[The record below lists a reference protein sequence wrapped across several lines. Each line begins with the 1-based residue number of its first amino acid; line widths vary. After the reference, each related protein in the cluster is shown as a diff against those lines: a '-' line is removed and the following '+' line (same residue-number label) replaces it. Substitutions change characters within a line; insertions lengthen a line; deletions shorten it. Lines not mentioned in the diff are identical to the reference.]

1 MCLEPSHQDKF
12 KQGLTGMPQ
21 ATRLIYVH
29 DPMCSWCW
37 GFKPVFDQLCRELE
51 GRTPITRLLGGLA
64 ADSADPMP
72 SDLQHYLQDTWR
84 RIQQRIP
91 GTQFNFDF
99 WHNCRPRR
107 STWPACRAV
116 LAARQLD
123 PDQEAPMIEAIQRAY
138 YLEARNPSDDATLV
152 ALAAEIGLDGT
163 AFEALL
169 DDPHIHEQLARETAY
184 ARQIGADSFPSLRLQ
199 TDTSVW
205 PVAIDYNQV
214 TPMLEVIDALLT
226 D

>member
-1 MCLEPSHQDKF
+1 MTSSNGGP
-12 KQGLTGMPQ
+12 TGMPQ

-37 GFKPVFDQLCRELE
+37 GFKPVFDLLCGELE
-51 GRTPITRLLGGLA
+51 GRMPVTRLLGGLA
-64 ADSADPMP
+64 PDSADPMP
-72 SDLQHYLQDTWR
+72 GDLQQHLQDTWR

-91 GTQFNFDF
+91 GTRFNFDF

-123 PDQEAPMIEAIQRAY
+123 PAQEAAMIEAIQHAY
-138 YLEARNPSDDATLV
+138 YLEARNPSDEVTLV
-152 ALAAEIGLDGT
+152 ALAADLGLDG
-163 AFEALL
+163 ASFEAQL
-169 DDPHIHEQLARETAY
+169 DAPYVHDQLAREIAH
-184 ARQIGADSFPSLRLQ
+184 AHQIGATSFPSLRLQ

-205 PVAIDYNQV
+205 PVAVDYHRV
-214 TPMLEVIDALLT
+214 APMLEVIDALLA